1 MWSPQNVTR
10 IKTPNA
16 PVKKSLKRLFS
27 IYNIYNEYEEKE
39 EEERQHNRR
48 RATQMAILGYQ
59 EMMEKYPIPN
69 DIAQTKPGTF
79 FPPKE
84 ETERVQNRELVRMML
99 YNEHN

>member
-10 IKTPNA
+10 IKTPKA
-16 PVKKSLKRLFS
+16 PVKKSLKRLFQ
-27 IYNIYNEYEEKE
+27 IYNDNEEE

-59 EMMEKYPIPN
+59 EMMEKYPFPI
-69 DIAQTKPGTF
+69 DIAHTKPGTF

-99 YNEHN
+99 YNEK